1 MIIQFSE
8 QGKLMEK
15 KAMLRTWISAIISII
30 LLAAGQS
37 LLKYGLMRAGGVN
50 FGGGEIMRGM
60 RIMLTSPYIMIGFAA
75 YGFSALLWLD
85 VLSKL
90 EISIAF
96 PLVSIT
102 YVITL
107 FVGKFVFGDVITWS
121 RVLGVT
127 IIIVGVIFVAR
138 S

>member
-1 MIIQFSE
+1 
-8 QGKLMEK
+8 
-15 KAMLRTWISAIISII
+15 
-30 LLAAGQS
+30 
-37 LLKYGLMRAGGVN
+37 
-50 FGGGEIMRGM
+50 
-60 RIMLTSPYIMIGFAA
+60 MIGFAA